1 MRYFFHSANGEIFTD
16 NEGEELVDDLAARRE
31 AVLLFAALLLDHSE
45 AFWADGRFSVKVMDA
60 DGRVVAEVTASPGG
74 SPSTPH

>member
-1 MRYFFHSANGEIFTD
+1 MRYFFHSTKGEIFTD

-31 AVLLFAALLLDHSE
+31 AVLLFAALLLDHSD
-45 AFWADGRFSVKVMDA
+45 AFWADGRFSVKVMEA